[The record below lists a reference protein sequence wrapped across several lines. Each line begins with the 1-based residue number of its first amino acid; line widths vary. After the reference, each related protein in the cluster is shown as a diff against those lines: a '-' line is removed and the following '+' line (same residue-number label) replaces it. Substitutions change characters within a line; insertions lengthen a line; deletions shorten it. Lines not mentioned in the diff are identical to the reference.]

1 MGNLLSTK
9 NSNKSLHALRIEI
22 TTQLQKYKQE
32 YVNRNDQ
39 SMVDF
44 FNNIDLE
51 FNKKYIEKSK
61 SNSNIA
67 TTQSSNSS
75 S

>member
-44 FNNIDLE
+44 FDNIDLE